1 MKLTVGWIALVFLL
15 AVSNLAPVWAQ
26 SSTSTVR
33 GTVLDQ
39 TQSAIPAAEIRL
51 TNTETNFSRTTQSNN
66 AGQYVF
72 PGITPGPYKIVATS
86 PGMRQ
91 FEGTLTVQVAQD
103 AVVAI
108 SLQISQNATEV
119 QVQDVTPMV
128 QVDSPSIGHVIERQR
143 IEQLPLNGRGY
154 QGLLQTVPG
163 IDNTGRIQA
172 YGLQPGSHTLLFDGT
187 PMNEIWEGW
196 DFGRPPGLDS
206 IEEFHVELNAASAKY
221 TRPTTVVMPFPVKRS
236 SLG

>member
-15 AVSNLAPVWAQ
+15 AVSSLAPVWAQ

-51 TNTETNFSRTTQSNN
+51 TNTETNFSRITQSNN

-108 SLQISQNATEV
+108 ALQVAQSATEV

-128 QVDSPSIGHVIERQR
+128 
-143 IEQLPLNGRGY
+143 
-154 QGLLQTVPG
+154 
-163 IDNTGRIQA
+163 
-172 YGLQPGSHTLLFDGT
+172 
-187 PMNEIWEGW
+187 
-196 DFGRPPGLDS
+196 
-206 IEEFHVELNAASAKY
+206 
-221 TRPTTVVMPFPVKRS
+221 
-236 SLG
+236 